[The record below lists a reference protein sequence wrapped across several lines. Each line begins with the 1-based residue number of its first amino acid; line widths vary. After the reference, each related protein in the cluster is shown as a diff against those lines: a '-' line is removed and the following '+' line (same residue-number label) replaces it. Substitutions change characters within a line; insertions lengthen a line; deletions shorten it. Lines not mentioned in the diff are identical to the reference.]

1 MKVVLL
7 EDVKK
12 VGKKGEIV
20 EVSDAY
26 GRNVL
31 IKKGLGL
38 EGTAT
43 NVNNA
48 RQKQESIAHNKA
60 VANDEAKILAAQLTK
75 VEVTVKVRMGEEGR
89 VFGSVTAKDIS
100 DAKSVI
106 IVVTANA
113 NVGTRINFKGDQR
126 LRKPSPTK
134 ILGTAYIKI
143 VPTAVKGPNK
153 METITKATT
162 AAEQLYRI
170 PHRIPTIASA
180 AGATMVASNDKMGR
194 LAPITVNTTTM
205 AAKNAVSTIALVF
218 VCFIILHPILKGY
231 QLSFNYSSLK
241 K

>member
-48 RQKQESIAHNKA
+48 RQKQESIAHK
-60 VANDEAKILAAQLTK
+60 AKILAAQLTK

-100 DAKSVI
+100 DAAKAQYKVDI
-106 IVVTANA
+106 DKKKIEIKEPLKTLGVHDVV
-113 NVGTRINFKGDQR
+113 VRVH
-126 LRKPSPTK
+126 P
-134 ILGTAYIKI
+134 
-143 VPTAVKGPNK
+143 
-153 METITKATT
+153 EIT
-162 AAEQLYRI
+162 
-170 PHRIPTIASA
+170 
-180 AGATMVASNDKMGR
+180 
-194 LAPITVNTTTM
+194 
-205 AAKNAVSTIALVF
+205 STIKVNVVAE
-218 VCFIILHPILKGY
+218 
-231 QLSFNYSSLK
+231 
-241 K
+241 

>member
-48 RQKQESIAHNKA
+48 KQKQESIAHNKA

-75 VEVTVKVRMGEEGR
+75 VEVTVKVR
-89 VFGSVTAKDIS
+89 
-100 DAKSVI
+100 
-106 IVVTANA
+106 
-113 NVGTRINFKGDQR
+113 
-126 LRKPSPTK
+126 
-134 ILGTAYIKI
+134 IKC
-143 VPTAVKGPNK
+143 K
-153 METITKATT
+153 
-162 AAEQLYRI
+162 R
-170 PHRIPTIASA
+170 
-180 AGATMVASNDKMGR
+180 
-194 LAPITVNTTTM
+194 
-205 AAKNAVSTIALVF
+205 
-218 VCFIILHPILKGY
+218 LKGY
-231 QLSFNYSSLK
+231 SSYEVHRSRLHTHILLTA
-241 K
+241 